1 MRKPFD
7 AEHMQAADSD
17 QRFWGGLL
25 AATAALTVIKV
36 RHHDQFVTILR
47 QLSCVLGAGPR
58 WRLPHYGDPA
68 RPGLLCCTQ
77 GKLLALF
84 SQTRAVRD
92 TWPWFCSSTLS
103 TALEDPWT
111 DAGSVTVSYLDPAPD
126 PDSHPGC

>member
-58 WRLPHYGDPA
+58 WRLPHYGD
-68 RPGLLCCTQ
+68 RPCQTWATLLYPREVASTFLPDQSCE
-77 GKLLALF
+77 GYLALVL
-84 SQTRAVRD
+84 Q
-92 TWPWFCSSTLS
+92 
-103 TALEDPWT
+103 
-111 DAGSVTVSYLDPAPD
+111 LDPLDCTRGPMD
-126 PDSHPGC
+126 